1 MHLLV
6 SLATVT
12 AFAAAAVAQTA
23 PAMPLFTPG
32 SVRIDGQSYPY
43 QLLEPLPHL
52 RDRALPLVVFL
63 HGAGERGT
71 DNERQLTWLPNV
83 LAAAD
88 AREAW
93 PCYVLAVQCPAE
105 SQWVEVPWGEVP
117 GRPFPADPS
126 PALCAVLAA
135 LEEVSGRPGVDPAR
149 IYLTGLS
156 MGGYGCF
163 DLACRAPQRFAAVL
177 AVCGGGDPARADALV
192 GLPLAI
198 VHGSDDRVVPV
209 QRSQQM
215 DAAVR
220 ARGGSVLYHEL
231 PGVGH
236 DAWQHAYGPA
246 GELDWLFAQDQRQ
259 QPRGAW
265 LVPPCVPAVDRFEP
279 QPGRFLFGPAGR
291 IVAVPAVRPAAL
303 PLVDLVAART
313 GRRPP
318 FVADQPLPGDL
329 VLEVDAQA
337 TADLV
342 LVLGTTLQ
350 VRARTAELL
359 GRGVALA
366 WQALHGAPGLA
377 CGSGTLVLATVPPAG
392 RLALRGELAGWSE
405 AAVEQLLRRAWMFG
419 VTTIEAPDLPA
430 LATLEPAVRAARL
443 AAAARCGIELV
454 GSGSAGSRAAPS
466 DLPHYPLATADG
478 QLRSVA
484 DLLAMA
490 PPAAGGGF
498 RLELPDL
505 PAPALLAA
513 LQTALPAVVER
524 AGRPAA
530 VVHRGAFLAR
540 LGCLLQNGH

>member
-1 MHLLV
+1 MHLLA

-32 SVRIDGQSYPY
+32 SVRIDGQSYPF
-43 QLLEPLPHL
+43 QLLEPLPH
-52 RDRALPLVVFL
+52 RREVARPLVVFL

-71 DNERQLTWLPNV
+71 DNQRQLTWLPNV

-105 SQWVEVPWGEVP
+105 AQWVEVPWGEVP
-117 GRPFPADPS
+117 GRPFPVDPS
-126 PALCAVLAA
+126 PAMRAVLAA
-135 LEEVSGRPGVDPAR
+135 LDEVTARPGVDPAR

-192 GLPLAI
+192 GLPLAV
-198 VHGSDDRVVPV
+198 VHGADDRVVPV

-215 DAAVR
+215 VAAVR
-220 ARGGSVLYHEL
+220 ARGGNVQYREL

-236 DAWQHAYGPA
+236 DAWKHAYAPA

-265 LVPPCVPAVDRFEP
+265 LVPPCVPTVGRFAP

-291 IVAVPAVRPAAL
+291 IVAAPDARSAAS

-350 VRARTAELL
+350 VRARSLDLL

-366 WQALHGAPGLA
+366 WQALHGEPGLA
-377 CGSGTLVLATVPPAG
+377 CGAGTLVLANVPPAG
-392 RLALRGELAGWSE
+392 RLALRGELGAWSA
-405 AAVEQLLRRAWMFG
+405 AAVEQLLQRAWMFG

-430 LATLEPAVRAARL
+430 MAALDPAVRTAHL

-454 GSGSAGSRAAPS
+454 GTNGAPGDLAAYALAGPEGQLHSVAELLAAAP
-466 DLPHYPLATADG
+466 PTA
-478 QLRSVA
+478 L
-484 DLLAMA
+484 
-490 PPAAGGGF
+490 GGF

-540 LGCLLQNGH
+540 LGCLLRNGD